1 MEKFVVYLNR
11 FNEVKPYKIQFIF
24 EVGDNADVRDLI
36 ENKNKTFKRS
46 NILSMHKSFDDA
58 KAEAIKVQKN
68 YKILPRLKTER
79 SNTENKL
86 EVCFTGFSKNVKEN
100 LLSIAKKNNLFVRT
114 EVTKKLD
121 LLVCGENA
129 GPAKLKQASKMSI
142 PRVYGEEGFDD
153 YLTTGE
159 YID

>member
-1 MEKFVVYLNR
+1 MEKYVVYLNR

-46 NILSMHKSFDDA
+46 NILSVHKNLDEA
-58 KAEAIKVQKN
+58 KEEATKVQKN
-68 YKILPRLKTER
+68 YEILPRLKTER
-79 SNTENKL
+79 SNKENKL
-86 EVCFTGFSKNVKEN
+86 EVCFTGFSKNTKEN
-100 LLSIAKKNNLFVRT
+100 LKLIAKKNNLFIRT
-114 EVTKKLD
+114 EVTKKLG

-129 GPAKLKQASKMSI
+129 GPSKLKQASKLGI
-142 PRVYGEEGFDD
+142 PKVYGEEGLND
-153 YLTTGE
+153 YLATGE